1 MSDSKQEDDTGEPK
15 VKAGVESFVEGVED
29 RVTGVN
35 ERLGIVFT
43 PGPATPEPPEHMVD
57 HVWSDSRGWVD
68 LDGHHGKKLVLRSPT
83 VSRNVRE
90 SRALE

>member
-1 MSDSKQEDDTGEPK
+1 MSDSKQDGNAEEPK

-29 RVTGVN
+29 RVTGAN

-57 HVWSDSRGWVD
+57 PVWSGSRGWVD
-68 LDGHHGKKLVLRSPT
+68 LDGHHGGKLVLRSPT
-83 VSRNVRE
+83 VSRNVRD